1 MPVLDHGDTYE
12 LDCGEVGRPAPRA
25 VERDNAGHRMPL
37 QMIAEQFDHADTR
50 IAQKHYAHLSQSY
63 VADVIRAAS
72 PALGI
77 AS

>member
-1 MPVLDHGDTYE
+1 
-12 LDCGEVGRPAPRA
+12 
-25 VERDNAGHRMPL
+25 MPL